1 MDDQR
6 IILHIDM
13 DAFYASI
20 EQRDNPE
27 LRDKP
32 VAVGGSSQRGV
43 VAAAS
48 YEARKYGVHSAL
60 SSVLAKKRCP
70 ALIFVKPRFDVYRS
84 VSEEIREIFLHYT
97 PLVEPLSLDE
107 AYLDITDVV
116 ASLPAG
122 EELARG
128 IRRDIFKATKL
139 HASAGVS
146 YNKFLAKTASDVNKP
161 DGQFTITFAEAQ
173 SFLNDLPVQKFHG
186 IGSATAERMK
196 KLGIEYGIDMLN
208 WPEHRLVQL
217 FGKAGRHYYNIV
229 RGVDERE
236 VNPHRI
242 RKSVGVER
250 TFGENLK
257 HPTEVD
263 NAFENIIALLLE
275 RISRHGKSGRTLTLK
290 LRYADFTTIT
300 RSKTGTGFLDRT
312 LIKNFAWSLLH
323 ESWKKGEPLRL
334 MGLTVSNLQN
344 EALQYQLKLNI

>member
-1 MDDQR
+1 MESQR

-20 EQRDNPE
+20 EQRDYPE
-27 LRDKP
+27 LQGKP

-70 ALIFVKPRFDVYRS
+70 GLIFVKPRFDVYRN
-84 VSEEIREIFLHYT
+84 VSEEIREIFLHHT
-97 PLVEPLSLDE
+97 ALVEPLSLDE

-116 ASLPAG
+116 ASLTAG
-122 EELARG
+122 EEIARG
-128 IRRDIFKATKL
+128 IRKEIHNATKL
-139 HASAGVS
+139 YASAGVS
-146 YNKFLAKTASDVNKP
+146 YNKFLAKTASDLNKP
-161 DGQFTITFAEAQ
+161 NGQFTISYAEAQ
-173 SFLNDLPVQKFHG
+173 NFLNELPVQKFHG

-196 KLGIEYGIDMLN
+196 KLGIESGKDMLN
-208 WPEHRLVQL
+208 WPEYRLVEL

-229 RGVDERE
+229 RGIDERE

-250 TFGENLK
+250 TFSENLK
-257 HPTEVD
+257 KPDEV
-263 NAFENIIALLLE
+263 EQTLESIIKLLLE
-275 RISRHGKSGRTLTLK
+275 RISRHGRSGRTLTLK

-300 RSKTGTGFLDRT
+300 RSKTSTVFLDRMLIRSFANT
-312 LIKNFAWSLLH
+312 LLNEAW
-323 ESWKKGEPLRL
+323 EKGEPLRL

-344 EALQYQLKLNI
+344 EAEPSQLRLNI

>member
-1 MDDQR
+1 
-6 IILHIDM
+6 M

-20 EQRDNPE
+20 EQRDYPE
-27 LRDKP
+27 LQGKP

-70 ALIFVKPRFDVYRS
+70 GLIFVKPRFDVYRS
-84 VSEEIREIFLHYT
+84 VSKEIREIFLHHT

-128 IRRDIFKATKL
+128 IRKEIHKATKL

-146 YNKFLAKTASDVNKP
+146 YNKFLAKTASDLNKP
-161 DGQFTITFAEAQ
+161 NGQFTISYAEAQ

-196 KLGIEYGIDMLN
+196 KLGIESGKDMLK
-208 WPEHRLVQL
+208 WPEYRLVEL

-229 RGVDERE
+229 RGIDERE

-250 TFGENLK
+250 TFAVNQKKPE
-257 HPTEVD
+257 EV
-263 NAFENIIALLLE
+263 EQTLESIIVLLLE
-275 RISRHGKSGRTLTLK
+275 RISRHGTSGRTLTLK

-300 RSKTGTGFLDRT
+300 RSRTSTVFLDRM
-312 LIKNFAWSLLH
+312 LIRNFANTLLN
-323 ESWKKGEPLRL
+323 EAWEKGEPLRL

-344 EALQYQLKLNI
+344 EAEPYQLRLNI